1 MINITLA
8 ASMYCKYLLRSK
20 KKYYY
25 QHKLKQNIS
34 YIKMSNFSRCKRI
47 AKTPFQE
54 SL

>member
-1 MINITLA
+1 MINIALA
-8 ASMYCKYLLRSK
+8 VSMYFTNI

-25 QHKLKQNIS
+25 QHKLKQNNT
-34 YIKMSNFSRCKRI
+34 YIKMANFSRCKRI